1 MNKWAE
7 EKQGTMALLRTIVAT
22 ANLLLASLIT
32 LRVFEVI

>member
-22 ANLLLASLIT
+22 ANLLLASLI
-32 LRVFEVI
+32 FEVI